1 VLAVTYFQPLRH
13 AAKAL
18 AAMLVCAFSGNG
30 IWAAVLEDVNYG
42 FATYLGSGIYTAA
55 GQDVQVYQI
64 PVSYQIYTA
73 EEKKWGLKFTLPLT
87 VGFYDFEL
95 GNIIDEGFPDD
106 ISTFSFVPGIQLQ
119 YPVTNHWQVLPFLD
133 VGIAQNLTNGD
144 SSNIYSYG
152 MRSYYEY
159 PLDDLTFIL
168 GNRLLFARQK
178 RRDNSSRSDFG
189 AFETSLDFRFPQ
201 FPVFKQHLA
210 DYSVYYANFQY
221 FDSLEFLFPGD
232 RAVNVVKQNEVG
244 ITFGVQIKKKTKYI
258 DIPRMGLA
266 VRKGDG
272 LDVYRLVFGMPF

>member
-1 VLAVTYFQPLRH
+1 MLFVTYFQLLRH
-13 AAKAL
+13 AAMGFTAVL
-18 AAMLVCAFSGNG
+18 FCIFPGNE
-30 IWAAVLEDVNYG
+30 IQAAVLEDINYG
-42 FATYLGSGIYTAA
+42 FATYLGSGVYTAA
-55 GQDVQVYQI
+55 DQDVQVYQI
-64 PVSYQIYTA
+64 PVSYQIHTT
-73 EEKKWGLKFTLPLT
+73 EEKKWGLKLTLPLT

-95 GNIIDEGFPDD
+95 KDIVDNGFPDD
-106 ISTFSFVPGIQLQ
+106 VSTFSFVPGMQFQ
-119 YPVTNHWQVLPFLD
+119 YPVTLHWELLPFID

-159 PLDDLTFIL
+159 PLDNLTFIL

-178 RRDNSSRSDFG
+178 RSDNSSRSDFG

-201 FPVFKQHLA
+201 FPVFKQLLA

-232 RAVNVVKQNEVG
+232 RVVNVVKQNEVG

-258 DIPRMGLA
+258 DIPRIGLA
-266 VRKGDG
+266 VRRGDG
-272 LDVYRLVFGMPF
+272 LDIYRLVFGLPF